1 MVWHELYTSESP
13 PTSEQIEDFVASP
26 LWRELNSYLRQAY
39 KIEPKTE
46 HSGCSMD
53 KGEWK
58 GWNVKYKKS
67 GKSLCALYPKQ
78 GYFVALV
85 VVGAKESAE
94 AELLIP
100 LCDEYTQALYS
111 QTKVHMGGRW
121 LAFEV
126 TNNSILR
133 DVKNLIAL
141 QIAPRKS

>member
-67 GKSLCALYPKQ
+67 GKALCTLYPKQ
-78 GYFVALV
+78 GYFIALIA
-85 VVGAKESAE
+85 VGKKEITE
-94 AELLIP
+94 AGLLIP
-100 LCDEYTQALYS
+100 LCDEYTQELYN
-111 QTKVHMGGRW
+111 QTKFHMGGKS
-121 LAFEV
+121 LAVEV
-126 TNNSILR
+126 TSGEIVR

-141 QIAPRKS
+141 RAGSR